1 VHEILLVASDTAEG
15 LVLAPLA
22 QRASRA
28 RRLIA
33 SRSGLLE
40 ALSESR
46 VAAAILDGT
55 TLEQR
60 NVSFD
65 EDVTHADSSLGPAA
79 ELEAGRIAD
88 LRRWM
93 EQQPTRIAVDG
104 YPVAVL
110 SHVKTDMPTGVIR
123 ACMLTLSAAD
133 GAIVH
138 TEVVA
143 LHQAMNVRW
152 TSKPDGIRR
161 LIAKFSLRQE
171 TLHEFRH
178 LFEDRIEQVRVSCA
192 RVAAALAGREN
203 TVAAT
208 SVSSA
213 RQLVQRG
220 LFEKRAEMDGEERA
234 RVASAAR
241 DESTQRLT
249 SLAGWHRLTPSLR
262 LLAILL
268 VNGREHS

>member
-1 VHEILLVASDTAEG
+1 VASDTAER

-22 QRASRA
+22 QRAARA
-28 RRLIA
+28 RRLIGA
-33 SRSGLLE
+33 RSGLLE

-55 TLEQR
+55 TLDPR

-65 EDVTHADSSLGPAA
+65 QDVRLADSSLGQPA

-93 EQQPTRIAVDG
+93 TQEPTRNAVDG
-104 YPVAVL
+104 YPIAVL
-110 SHVKTDMPTGVIR
+110 SNVKTDLPTGVIR
-123 ACMLTLSAAD
+123 VCTLTLSAGD

-138 TEVVA
+138 AEVVA

-152 TSKPDGIRR
+152 STKPDGIQR
-161 LIAKFSLRQE
+161 LIAQYSLRQE
-171 TLHEFRH
+171 TLHELQH

-192 RVAAALAGREN
+192 RVAAALAAREN
-203 TVAAT
+203 TVAAI

-213 RQLVQRG
+213 RKLLQRG
-220 LFEKRAEMDGEERA
+220 LFERRAEMDVAERA
-234 RVASAAR
+234 RVGSAAR

-249 SLAGWHRLTPSLR
+249 SLAAWHRLTPSLR

-268 VNGREHS
+268 VNGPEHS